1 MNEQSH
7 RPELHASPKH
17 ETRDADIHKLI
28 FFGIACI
35 VLIGF
40 GFIITEI
47 VFHVWVAPRPVS
59 APVTLYAQGGQIPPL
74 PRLEQ
79 QPAETIEPYMR
90 KEHRLLDTY
99 GWVNRQAG
107 IVRVPIQQAMSM
119 LLQQGL
125 PMRNPSQ
132 VTYVASEP
140 HTLPRG
146 DFAPPAKGVR
156 GPEKQ

>member
-1 MNEQSH
+1 MNDVNRSDES
-7 RPELHASPKH
+7 PLAPKH
-17 ETRDADIHKLI
+17 ETRDADISKLI
-28 FFGIACI
+28 FFGIACAAL
-35 VLIGF
+35 VGF

-47 VFHVWVAPRPVS
+47 VVHYWVAPRPVS

-79 QPAETIEPYMR
+79 QPGETIEPYMH
-90 KEHRLLDTY
+90 KEHRLLNTY

>member
-1 MNEQSH
+1 MNEMSH
-7 RPELHASPKH
+7 NSEPLISPKH

-28 FFGIACI
+28 LFGIACV

-47 VFHVWVAPRPVS
+47 VVHVWVPPRPAS
-59 APVTLYAQGGQIPPL
+59 APATLYAQGGQIPPR

-79 QPAETIEPYMR
+79 HPGETIGPYMR
-90 KEHRLLDTY
+90 MENHLLNSY

-107 IVRVPIQQAMSM
+107 TVRVPIQQAMSM
-119 LLQQGL
+119 LLQKGV
-125 PMRNPSQ
+125 PVRNPSQ
-132 VTYVASEP
+132 ITSVASEP
-140 HTLPRG
+140 HMLPRG
-146 DFAPPAKGVR
+146 DFAPPAKGVP